1 MAGSSDGLSRAV
13 GHNGTAATS
22 GSAPQAA
29 AALTAMADLIQ
40 VVAQLRHPET
50 GCPWDLAQTPQSLSP
65 YVIEE
70 AYEVVDALQREDTRD
85 IAEELGDLLLQV
97 VLQAQIAQESGHF
110 SLVDVVQGITNKL
123 IRRHPHVFGD
133 TKANSIEDVHQ
144 NWQQIKALEK
154 AAKYQNATPDF
165 VPDSDV
171 SHRADLPISSK
182 LERYARTLPPLAGAL
197 KISVKAAAHGFE
209 WDNIDGVWEKFHE
222 ELEELHQ
229 AIAHESKAAQE
240 GELGDL
246 LFSLIQV
253 ARWHDLDPMRALQ
266 TTNRK
271 FVERFSMV
279 ERLSPEPIENL
290 TIEQLEAL
298 WRQVK
303 EVLRQQKGA

>member
-1 MAGSSDGLSRAV
+1 MAGFSGDGLSESLSKF
-13 GHNGTAATS
+13 S
-22 GSAPQAA
+22 GETNSGFGS
-29 AALTAMADLIQ
+29 AALTAMEELIQ
-40 VVAQLRHPET
+40 VVAQLRHPEE
-50 GCPWDLAQTPQSLSP
+50 GCPWDLAQTLQSLAP

-70 AYEVVDALQREDTRD
+70 AYEVVDALQREDTAD

-97 VLQAQIAQESGHF
+97 VLQAQIAQELGQF
-110 SLVDVVQGITNKL
+110 TLTDVVQGITNKL

-133 TKANSIEDVHQ
+133 TEANTIEAVRQ
-144 NWQQIKALEK
+144 NWDEIKALEK
-154 AAKYQNATPDF
+154 AAKQNNSQS
-165 VPDSDV
+165 SDQ
-171 SHRADLPISSK
+171 SNTQSNAPQPKLPPISAK

-197 KISVKAAAHGFE
+197 KISIKAAAHGFE
-209 WDNIDGVWEKFHE
+209 WENIDGVWEKFHE

-290 TIEQLEAL
+290 TIEQLEGL
-298 WRQVK
+298 WRRVK
-303 EVLRQQKGA
+303 EILKQSN

>member
-1 MAGSSDGLSRAV
+1 MAALSSGLSDAV
-13 GHNGTAATS
+13 S
-22 GSAPQAA
+22 GVIASEPNPART
-29 AALTAMADLIQ
+29 AALTAMASLIE
-40 VVAQLRHPET
+40 VVAQLRDPQG
-50 GCPWDLAQTPQSLSP
+50 GCPWDLAQTPQSLAP

-70 AYEVVDALQREDTRD
+70 AYEVVDALQREDTPD

-97 VLQAQIAQESGHF
+97 VLQAQIAQESGQF
-110 SLVDVVQGITNKL
+110 NLADVVQGITTKL

-133 TKANSIEDVHQ
+133 HEASTVEAVQQ
-144 NWQQIKALEK
+144 NWAQIKEAEK
-154 AAKYQNATPDF
+154 AAKHNSSSAPAL
-165 VPDSDV
+165 P
-171 SHRADLPISSK
+171 PISTK
-182 LERYARTLPPLAGAL
+182 LERYARTLPPLAAAL

-209 WDNIDGVWEKFHE
+209 WENIDGVWEKFHE

-229 AIAHESKAAQE
+229 AIAQESKAAQE

-279 ERLSPEPIENL
+279 ESLSPEPIENL
-290 TIEQLEAL
+290 SIDQLEAL
-298 WRQVK
+298 WRRVK
-303 EVLRQQKGA
+303 EILRQKQEKQGE

>member
-1 MAGSSDGLSRAV
+1 MAGFSGDGLSESLSKFS
-13 GHNGTAATS
+13 GETNS
-22 GSAPQAA
+22 GSGS
-29 AALTAMADLIQ
+29 AALTAMEGLIQ
-40 VVAQLRHPET
+40 VVAQLRHPEE
-50 GCPWDLAQTPQSLSP
+50 GCPWDLAQTPQSLAP

-70 AYEVVDALQREDTRD
+70 AYEVVDALQREDTAD

-97 VLQAQIAQESGHF
+97 VLQAQIAQESGQF
-110 SLVDVVQGITNKL
+110 TLADVVQGITNKL

-133 TKANSIEDVHQ
+133 TEANTIEAVRQ
-144 NWQQIKALEK
+144 NWDEIKALEK
-154 AAKYQNATPDF
+154 VAKQNSSQS
-165 VPDSDV
+165 SDQ
-171 SHRADLPISSK
+171 SNTQSNEPQPELPAISAK

-197 KISVKAAAHGFE
+197 KISIKAAAHGFE
-209 WDNIDGVWEKFHE
+209 WENIDGVWEKFHE

-290 TIEQLEAL
+290 TIEQLEGL
-298 WRQVK
+298 WRRVK
-303 EVLRQQKGA
+303 EILKQSN